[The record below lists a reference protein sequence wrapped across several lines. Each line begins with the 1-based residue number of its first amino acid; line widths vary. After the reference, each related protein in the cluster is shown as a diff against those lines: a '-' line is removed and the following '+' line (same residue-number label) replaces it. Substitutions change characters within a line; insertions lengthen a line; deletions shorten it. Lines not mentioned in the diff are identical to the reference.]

1 MTELGR
7 AIDHLADLDTDRPL
21 PQVPEAT
28 LRAVVVINVDM
39 ITETAAALTTPR
51 CAAVLK
57 AVGDLSYH
65 PLCGCE
71 HRPPAVHLFKAADAK
86 VGAAVSLVGVIS
98 TEPVE
103 DLPDLWVGVFVRGD
117 VARPLVRAIT
127 QRRRVNKRR
136 QKDGRENSRSDR
148 VVMP

>member
-1 MTELGR
+1 M
-7 AIDHLADLDTDRPL
+7 ID
-21 PQVPEAT
+21 
-28 LRAVVVINVDM
+28 VDV
-39 ITETAAALTTPR
+39 ITETATALTTSR
-51 CAAVLK
+51 RAAVVK
-57 AVGDLSYH
+57 AVGDLSHH
-65 PLCGCE
+65 PLRCCE
-71 HRPPAVHLFKAADAK
+71 NRLPTIHLFKAADAK

-148 VVMP
+148 VVMA